1 MSNPNQ
7 HRHPLLALTGARIL
21 EFWRD
26 PGAIFWV
33 FGFPVLL
40 AIALG
45 VAFRDQEPRPLKVA
59 LVAPPSQWEAF
70 QSTSDLEFLPQ
81 KRPAALEALG
91 KGRVDLV
98 LSLGEDPAVGGVE
111 LWLDPQRPET
121 REARLAVTEVLR
133 RVTHTAALPWK
144 VTEVAVQERGS
155 RYIDFVIPGLLALN
169 ILGSGMWGL
178 GYTIVDNRRHR
189 LLRRFTVTPLRRS
202 HFLLSFMLSRL
213 VFLVLE
219 IVFLLLA
226 GYLVFDVHVRGSL
239 LEVFAVA
246 LLGAACF
253 SGIAL
258 LISSRTESPE
268 VATGLI
274 NLVTLPMWIFSGVF
288 FSYERFPEALHPFIK
303 ALPLTALCD
312 SLRAVMNEGLTM
324 VADPLP
330 LVVMAAWGLLC
341 FGIALKIFRWQ

>member
-1 MSNPNQ
+1 MSSKRQ
-7 HRHPLLALTGARIL
+7 HPLLALTLARIV

-26 PGAIFWV
+26 PGAVFWV

-45 VAFRDQEPRPLKVA
+45 VAFRDQAPRPLKVA
-59 LVAPPSQWEAF
+59 LVGPPVRWEAF
-70 QSTSDLEFLPQ
+70 VSTADLEFLPQ
-81 KRPAALEALG
+81 KREAALEALG

-98 LSLGEDPAVGGVE
+98 LSLGDDPAAGGVE
-111 LWLDPQRPET
+111 LLLDPQRPET
-121 REARLAVTEVLR
+121 REARLAVTETLR
-133 RVTHTAALPWK
+133 RVTGTAALPWK
-144 VTEVAVQERGS
+144 ITEVAVQERGN

-219 IVFLLLA
+219 ILFLLLA
-226 GYLVFDVHVRGSL
+226 GYLVFDVQVKGSL

-246 LLGAACF
+246 ILGAASF

-288 FSYERFPEALHPFIK
+288 FSYDRFPEVMHPYIQ

-312 SLRAVMNEGLTM
+312 SLRAVMNDGQAM
-324 VADPLP
+324 FANPLP

-341 FGIALKIFRWQ
+341 FATALKIFRWQ